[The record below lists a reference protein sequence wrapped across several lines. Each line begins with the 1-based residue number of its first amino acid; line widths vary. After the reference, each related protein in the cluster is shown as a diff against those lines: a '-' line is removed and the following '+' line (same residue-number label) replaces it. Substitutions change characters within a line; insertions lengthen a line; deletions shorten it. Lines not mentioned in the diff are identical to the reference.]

1 MIHTLARRGMA
12 GMLALTLIG
21 AASWHSAFAQE
32 TVPAP
37 EAAGSATPAPD
48 AAPAEAATPGPPPPD
63 AGLSPEL
70 QPLREEV
77 DGWTVEL
84 DSMILAVQRPG
95 LRDDQLTALR
105 SRAEE
110 IIGLANGMVM
120 RLQPMLAASRARL
133 DQLGPAPGE
142 GDPPESEQIA
152 AVRAAQTRTVAD
164 IDAILKQARLNIVQA
179 EQVIRDVA
187 SIRRDRFATALTT
200 RSQSVLNP
208 QLWYDAVAASPR
220 VLRSLRLL
228 IVDSWS
234 VATTR
239 IDTLSALS
247 VALAVIVAALLGI
260 VLRRWL
266 RRLAPPIGDA
276 RDVPRLNK
284 LARVAFVVFSDVLA
298 PTVALVVLYMALSA
312 NLLLTPRLAEL
323 FRGAIVGAALAAF
336 LFGLARALLAPLR
349 PGWRPIPVPDATAAQ
364 VGASVAMIGVVV
376 GISAFLDTIH
386 QVTVAPLPL
395 EVARRALTSLLIAIL
410 VASALWRLTAGWQ
423 QEVPADAETSAG
435 HGRLVWPWTRG
446 LVWLIV
452 VAIFVSLL
460 FGYIALA
467 HFLAIQL
474 VFIVVIIALM
484 WLLIGLTDEI
494 VATMFVAEHR
504 IGKALCAAFGISEQ
518 ALIQLGLVVNGLA
531 RIGIILLGAMMVL
544 LPWGFDTGQWSSWL
558 RSAFFGFTIGDVTIS
573 LSTLL
578 MAVVLFLIGIAA
590 TRAVQGWLSNRFLPN
605 TRLDRGLR
613 NSISTVVGYAG
624 IIVAALFAASYMGL
638 NLENVALLAGALSVG
653 IGFGLQSIVNNFV
666 SGLILLA
673 ERPIKEGDWI
683 VVGSEQGNVRKIS
696 IRATEI
702 ETFDRATVIVPNS
715 ELITST
721 VKNWMHSS
729 LMGRIDVDIGVGY
742 DSDAEQVRDILLDIA
757 RSHPNVLA
765 YPEPRVFFVDF
776 GESALLFRLFA
787 FVGDVNVSLSVRSDI
802 RFAILKRL
810 READIEIPFPQRD
823 LHIKGIERLMAVAGA
838 AEPESEMNHD
848 SGSSTGRPD
857 RSDIPEHY
865 RSSATSSRPRN
876 Q

>member
-1 MIHTLARRGMA
+1 MIRALARRAMG
-12 GMLALTLIG
+12 GMLALVLIA
-21 AASWHSAFAQE
+21 AASGHAAFAQE
-32 TVPAP
+32 ATPAP
-37 EAAGSATPAPD
+37 EAAAPATPAPA
-48 AAPAEAATPGPPPPD
+48 AAPPEAPAPASPPAD
-63 AGLSPEL
+63 SGLSPEL
-70 QPLREEV
+70 RPLREEV

-84 DSMILAVQRPG
+84 DSMILAMQRPG
-95 LRDDQLTALR
+95 LRDDQLAAMR

-110 IIGLANGMVM
+110 IVGLANGMVM
-120 RLQPMLAASRARL
+120 RLQPMLTASRTRL
-133 DQLGPAPGE
+133 GQLGPAPGE
-142 GDPPESEQIA
+142 DDPPESEQIA
-152 AVRAAQTRTVAD
+152 AVRAAQTRAVAD
-164 IDAILKQARLNIVQA
+164 IDAVLKQARLNIVQA

-200 RSQSVLNP
+200 RSQSILNP

-228 IVDSWS
+228 VTDSWS
-234 VATTR
+234 VARAR
-239 IDTLSALS
+239 IDTLSTLAVV
-247 VALAVIVAALLGI
+247 VALIVAALLGI
-260 VLRRWL
+260 VLRRRL
-266 RRLAPPIGDA
+266 RRLAPPIGDD

-284 LARVAFVVFSDVLA
+284 LARVVFVVFSDVLI

-323 FRGAIVGAALAAF
+323 FRGAITGAALAAF

-364 VGASVAMIGVVV
+364 VVASVAMIGIVV
-376 GISAFLDTIH
+376 GVSAFLDTVH

-410 VASALWRLTAGWQ
+410 IASALWRLAAGWQ
-423 QEVPADAETSAG
+423 QEEPAEAG
-435 HGRLVWPWTRG
+435 TGQSGLVWPWARG

-467 HFLAIQL
+467 NFLAIQL

-484 WLLIGLTDEI
+484 WLLIGLADEI
-494 VATMFVAEHR
+494 VATMFIGDHR
-504 IGKALCAAFGISEQ
+504 VGKAVSSAFGISEQ
-518 ALIQLGLVVNGLA
+518 ATTQLGLIVNGLL

-544 LPWGFDTGQWSSWL
+544 LPWGFDTGQWSGWL

-578 MAVVLFLIGIAA
+578 MAVVLFLIGVTA
-590 TRAVQGWLSNRFLPN
+590 TRAVQRWLGNRFLPN

-624 IIVAALFAASYMGL
+624 IIVAGLFAASYMGL

-683 VVGSEQGNVRKIS
+683 VVGTEQGNVRKIS

-742 DSDAEQVRDILLDIA
+742 GSDAEQVRDILLDIA

-776 GESALLFRLFA
+776 GDSALVFRLFA
-787 FVGDVNVSLSVRSDI
+787 FVGDVNVSMSVRSDI

-823 LHIKGIERLMAVAGA
+823 LHIKGIERLKPVAGE
-838 AEPESEMNHD
+838 AEPQADPDQEPA
-848 SGSSTGRPD
+848 SGPDRPD
-857 RSDIPEHY
+857 RSEIPEHY
-865 RSSATSSRPRN
+865 RISETSSRPGN